1 MAKKPVEI
9 PYMKT
14 LSECVN
20 SLVEQGYSESFR
32 VKNKMLYGDNNKK
45 TYSTDKVHIANF
57 YRFEGDSD
65 PGDNAILY
73 AIETDDGTYGVLVDA
88 YGSAADASVSD
99 FIRQVSDISKMM

>member
-32 VKNKMLYGDNNKK
+32 VKNKLLVGDNNKK
-45 TYSTDKVHIANF
+45 NYLPGKVHIVNF

-99 FIRQVSDISKMM
+99 FIRQVSDINKMM

>member
-1 MAKKPVEI
+1 MSRKPVEI
-9 PYMKT
+9 PPMKT

-20 SLVEQGYSESFR
+20 SLVEQGYGESFR
-32 VKNKMLYGDNNKK
+32 VKNKMLIGDQNKK
-45 TYSTDKVHIANF
+45 NYPPDEVHIANF

-88 YGSAADASVSD
+88 YGSAADASTSD
-99 FIRQVSDISKMM
+99 FIRQVTDINKMM

>member
-1 MAKKPVEI
+1 MTRKQIEI
-9 PYMKT
+9 PPMKT

-20 SLVEQGYSESFR
+20 SLVEQGYEESFR
-32 VKNKMLYGDNNKK
+32 VKNKQLIGDNNKK
-45 TYSTDKVHIANF
+45 TYSPDKVHIANF

-88 YGSAADASVSD
+88 YGSAADAGVSE
-99 FIRQVSDISKMM
+99 FIKQVSDINKMI

>member
-1 MAKKPVEI
+1 MARKPVEI
-9 PYMKT
+9 PPMKT

-20 SLVEQGYSESFR
+20 SLVNQGYGESFR
-32 VKNKMLYGDNNKK
+32 VKNKMLLGDQNKK
-45 TYSTDKVHIANF
+45 SYPPDKVHIANF

-88 YGSAADASVSD
+88 YGSAADTGVSD
-99 FIRQVSDISKMM
+99 FIRQVTDIHKMM